1 MTVALD
7 EKQKHD
13 SVIMGKENASKEW
26 NCIIPMF
33 LTSFNVY
40 FVFGYTYF
48 MCICFTTAICFFW
61 FFLRQ
66 GLAFFG
72 EDRLATLRETKVHK
86 KSCVPFTGNPRVAN
100 LAFRL
105 RLADFDPVFL
115 QNNCY
120 RGLIPLNSSR

>member
-1 MTVALD
+1 MSILCLVIHILCVYAL
-7 EKQKHD
+7 QLL
-13 SVIMGKENASKEW
+13 SV
-26 NCIIPMF
+26 
-33 LTSFNVY
+33 
-40 FVFGYTYF
+40 
-48 MCICFTTAICFFW
+48 FFC